1 MNTQYLLIESKF
13 CELFNE
19 LDVIEGEG
27 ISYFR
32 NKFFSDLV
40 CVVKGTEI
48 INKQSHLIETKFT
61 KLLNY

>member
-40 CVVKGTEI
+40 CAVKGTEI
-48 INKQSHLIETKFT
+48 INTYQS
-61 KLLNY
+61 NS